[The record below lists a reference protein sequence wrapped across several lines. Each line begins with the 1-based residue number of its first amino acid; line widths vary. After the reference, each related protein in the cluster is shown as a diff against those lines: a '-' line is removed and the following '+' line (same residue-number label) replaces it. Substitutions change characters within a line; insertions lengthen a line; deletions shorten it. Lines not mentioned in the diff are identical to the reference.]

1 MNKNIVKQNGIGV
14 IQDNHFSPRNYIQLN
29 YGEICNSLEF
39 KDDLVKEVISLFDD
53 WEIINEDIR
62 TKKCERTFRYKTFIK
77 ETDKGCI
84 IVELEGNFVIDMR
97 KSLAAQLVSL
107 GDLTETELDTVN
119 ICVYYT
125 KTLDSDVIELSDKI
139 NKFIVEEEDE
149 ECSPIYLIV
158 HTRSGFDLEEFDIK
172 NPKIDLELNYGK
184 EFLEVSDKIKT
195 ELTKKKNQGL
205 VLLHGEPGTGKT
217 TYIKWLVSQVGKDK
231 KVVFVPPYL
240 TESITSPEFIP
251 FLASIPD
258 SILVI
263 EDAERV
269 VSDRISGN
277 GSSIGVSNILNM
289 TDGILGDI
297 MNIQIVCSFNMNRNK
312 IDPALLRKGRLIAE
326 HKFDSLDKDASN
338 KLIEHLKIDFKTDK
352 PMTLAQ
358 IYNINEEEFLTK
370 ENTKIGF

>member
-1 MNKNIVKQNGIGV
+1 MNKNIVKQNSIGA
-14 IQDNHFSPRNYIQLN
+14 IQDNNFSPRNYIQLTH
-29 YGEICNSLEF
+29 GVVCNSLDF
-39 KDDLVKEVISLFDD
+39 KDDFVKEVVSLFDD
-53 WEIINEDIR
+53 WEVVNEDLRI
-62 TKKCERTFRYKTFIK
+62 KKGKKTVKYKTFIK
-77 ETDKGCI
+77 ETPDGCI
-84 IVELEGNFVIDMR
+84 VVELDGNFVIDMP
-97 KSLAAQLVSL
+97 KSLISQIHTIS
-107 GDLTETELDTVN
+107 DFTETELDTVN
-119 ICVYYT
+119 IGLYYT
-125 KTLDSDVIELSDKI
+125 QSETETVNKLIDEI
-139 NKFIVEEEDE
+139 NKFAVDDENE
-149 ECSPIYLIV
+149 ECSPIHLIIQ
-158 HTRSGFDLEEFDIK
+158 TRSGFDLEEFDIK

-184 EFLEVSDKIKT
+184 EFLDVSEKIKT
-195 ELTKKKNQGL
+195 ELSKKKNQGL

-217 TYIKWLVSQVGKDK
+217 TYIKWLVSQIGKDK

-240 TESITSPEFIP
+240 TESITSPEFVP
-251 FLASIPD
+251 FLAGIPD

-269 VSDRISGN
+269 VSDRTSGN

-297 MNIQIVCSFNMNRNK
+297 MSIQIVCSFNMSRNK

-326 HKFDSLDKDASN
+326 HKFDSLNKDASN
-338 KLIEHLKIDFKTDK
+338 KLIEHLGIDYKTDK

>member
-14 IQDNHFSPRNYIQLN
+14 IQDNHFSPRNYIQLT
-29 YGEICNSLEF
+29 YGEVCNSLDF
-39 KDDLVKEVISLFDD
+39 KDDFVKEVVGLFDD
-53 WEIINEDIR
+53 WEIVSEDLR
-62 TKKCERTFRYKTFIK
+62 AKKGEKTVRYKTFIK
-77 ETDKGCI
+77 ETDEGCI
-84 IVELEGNFVIDMR
+84 IVELEGNFVIDMA
-97 KSLAAQLVSL
+97 KPLVGQLVTI
-107 GDLTETELDTVN
+107 GNLTETELDTVD
-119 ICVYYT
+119 ISIFYT
-125 KTLDSDVIELSDKI
+125 KSETNAVFELTNKI
-139 NKFIVEEEDE
+139 NEFIVDNEDE

-184 EFLEVSDKIKT
+184 EFLDVSEKIKT
-195 ELTKKKNQGL
+195 ELSKKKNQGL

-217 TYIKWLVSQVGKDK
+217 TYIKWLVSQLGKDK

-240 TESITSPEFIP
+240 TESITSPEFVP

-269 VSDRISGN
+269 VSDRTSGA

-297 MNIQIVCSFNMNRNK
+297 MSIQIICSFNMSRSK

-338 KLIEHLKIDFKTDK
+338 KLIEHLGIDFKTDK

-370 ENTKIGF
+370 ENIKIGF